1 MKKIRLFT
9 LCGIIGCALLFIGT
23 TTISKQKMEI
33 GGFLANK
40 YLPPDAYAASD
51 AAIAAGAAAG
61 HFVGGRVGMAIG
73 CAFGP
78 VGGVAGYCV
87 GRIAGKW
94 VGAL

>member
-1 MKKIRLFT
+1 MKKIRLFA

-40 YLPPDAYAASD
+40 YLPPDAYAA
-51 AAIAAGAAAG
+51 AAAG